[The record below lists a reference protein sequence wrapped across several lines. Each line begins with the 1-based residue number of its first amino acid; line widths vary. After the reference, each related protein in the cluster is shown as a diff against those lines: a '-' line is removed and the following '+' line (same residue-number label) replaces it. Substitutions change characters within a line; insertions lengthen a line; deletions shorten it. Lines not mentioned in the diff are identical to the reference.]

1 VVESGYKTPSK
12 RLIFKNPC
20 DTVAAMINTCGTD
33 SVTLESCQW
42 FEREWKF
49 VSLMEILRLYA
60 DQYCHLASHAQLVCI
75 LVDKIDESV
84 RAKVSAEIE
93 VECLWPTVREMK
105 QESERIG
112 LTATRDAC
120 ARILQRWEIFH
131 SYRETGEL
139 CRELL
144 RILDSEFKSKI
155 CFVLPPTSQTLY
167 DDPFKGW
174 EEILAVFPD
183 ARDDVEQMRRCEA
196 FGCYSAAVFH
206 VLLAVEFS
214 VIALGRFVGVSDH
227 KPGWDA
233 TCIAVEKIL
242 QGGRKSAPPD
252 VVRYFG
258 FLELVNKDMQSMKM
272 AWRNKVSHAANNL
285 RLMTSDFKPEVANK
299 IITAAHG
306 FMLLIATE
314 GPLGATAGAT
324 ISQ

>member
-1 VVESGYKTPSK
+1 MMNNSVLDP
-12 RLIFKNPC
+12 
-20 DTVAAMINTCGTD
+20 MID
-33 SVTLESCQW
+33 DSCQW
-42 FEREWKF
+42 FKREWKF
-49 VSLMEILRLYA
+49 VSLMEVLRLYA
-60 DQYCHLASHAQLVCI
+60 EQYCHLASHAQLVSI
-75 LVDKIDESV
+75 LAEKMEESIK
-84 RAKVSAEIE
+84 AKVGAEIE
-93 VECLWPTVREMK
+93 AERLFPVVREMQ

-120 ARILQRWEIFH
+120 TRILQRWEVFQ
-131 SYRETGEL
+131 SYKMVGEL

-167 DDPFKGW
+167 DEPFKGW

-196 FGCYSAAVFH
+196 FGCHSAAVFH
-206 VLLAVEFS
+206 ALLVVEFGL
-214 VIALGRFVGVSDH
+214 IALGGIVGVKDL
-227 KPGWDA
+227 KPGWDS
-233 TCIAVEKIL
+233 TCNAVEKIL
-242 QGGRKSAPPD
+242 QNGRKSVSAD
-252 VVRYFG
+252 IAKHFG

-306 FMLLIATE
+306 FMLLLATE
-314 GPLGATAGAT
+314 GPLNERKD
-324 ISQ
+324 IH